1 MKCKVIGDT
10 VALADLRNIKNQPVQ
25 VPQPG
30 KLVHLQFR
38 RFAGCPI
45 CNLHLQS
52 FFKNSAQLQENN
64 IHEVVVFHASQE
76 RMLKDVID
84 VPFDLIADPSRQLY
98 RAFGVESS
106 WKAILNFKMMRGA
119 LNGVRKFGMKKPESL
134 EAELGLPADFL
145 IDESGKIVALKYG
158 NHADDQWT
166 LNEVIQHAKTEQVS
180 A

>member
-1 MKCKVIGDT
+1 MKRKVIGDK
-10 VALADLRNIKNQPVQ
+10 VELADLSNIKGQPVQ

-52 FFKNSAQLQENN
+52 FFKNSSLLQKSD
-64 IHEVVVFHASQE
+64 IQEVVVFHASRE

-84 VPFDLIADPSRQLY
+84 VPFDLVADPSRKLY

-119 LNGVRKFGMKKPESL
+119 LKGVRQFGMKKPESL

-158 NHADDQWT
+158 THANDQWS
-166 LNEVIQHAKTEQVS
+166 LDEVIQHAQNELVGV
-180 A
+180 